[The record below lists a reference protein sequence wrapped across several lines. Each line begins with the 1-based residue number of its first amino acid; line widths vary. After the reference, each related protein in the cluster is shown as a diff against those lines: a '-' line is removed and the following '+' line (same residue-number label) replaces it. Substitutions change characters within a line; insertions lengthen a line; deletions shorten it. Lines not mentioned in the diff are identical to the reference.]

1 MSNNRYISEKIRL
14 DIALL
19 ANFRCE
25 YCRIHEDD
33 LFFSYQIDHIISIK
47 HGGTSN
53 VDNLAYSCS
62 ICNQNKGT
70 DLGTYLPDSK
80 RLVRLFNPRKD
91 SWSGNFEIHEGVF
104 FGKTNIGLATI
115 KVLDLNNVDRIILRQ
130 TLIEAE
136 RY

>member
-1 MSNNRYISEKIRL
+1 MSNNRYIPEKIRL
-14 DIALL
+14 DIALI

-25 YCRIHEDD
+25 YCCVHEDD
-33 LFFSYQIDHIISIK
+33 LFYSFQIDHIISIK
-47 HGGTSN
+47 HGGTSD

-62 ICNQNKGT
+62 MCNQNKGT

-91 SWSGNFEIHEGVF
+91 SWNGHFEVQDGVF
-104 FGKTNIGLATI
+104 TGKTNIGLATI
-115 KVLDLNNVDRIILRQ
+115 KVLDLNNIDRIILRQ
-130 TLIEAE
+130 TLIEAD

>member
-1 MSNNRYISEKIRL
+1 MNRYISEKLRL
-14 DIALL
+14 DVALL

-47 HGGTSN
+47 HGGETELE
-53 VDNLAYSCS
+53 NLAYACS
-62 ICNQNKGT
+62 MCNQNKGS
-70 DLGTYLPDSK
+70 DLGTYLSDSK
-80 RLVRLFNPRKD
+80 RLIRLFHPRKD
-91 SWSGNFEIHEGVF
+91 NWKTHFEVNNGEII
-104 FGKTNIGLATI
+104 GKTKIGLATI

-130 TLIEAE
+130 ELRLDG